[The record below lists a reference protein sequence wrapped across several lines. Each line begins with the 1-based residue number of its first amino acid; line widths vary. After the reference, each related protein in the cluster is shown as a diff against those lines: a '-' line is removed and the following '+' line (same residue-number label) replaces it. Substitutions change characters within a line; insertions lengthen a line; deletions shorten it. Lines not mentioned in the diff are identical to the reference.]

1 MTLNTGDG
9 EQGTGGAGVP
19 TKQWTHVT
27 VSILYQTATI
37 FFNGTLVGYASGVWL
52 TPFQTCNTTDNPAQ
66 NAIGLSQ
73 FSGSVLRP
81 GSDQTRSGSC
91 EERRT
96 RSGKVRF
103 GSVEFDP
110 GPDL

>member
-1 MTLNTGDG
+1 MTLNSAYG

-52 TPFQTCNTTDNPAQ
+52 TPFQTCNTTDVPAQ
-66 NAIGLSQ
+66 NTIGLSQ
-73 FSGSVLRP
+73 FTSIVLKARCIFKRKKENKFF
-81 GSDQTRSGSC
+81 SKMTLLWVIEC
-91 EERRT
+91 E
-96 RSGKVRF
+96 
-103 GSVEFDP
+103 
-110 GPDL
+110 